1 MEHLGFIGFGEAPY
15 NFTRDLDRAI
25 VKVFAYDVAAKGQ
38 DLRGETIR
46 KNAAENE
53 VTLVESI
60 EDLTECCNIV
70 FCFTS
75 ANSALPIACQIAPL
89 MRQGTVYVDLNSTSP
104 ATKEEIGKTFAN
116 SNADF
121 VEAAVMASVPA
132 NRTKVPIYVCGKR
145 GRALADMLNPA
156 GTNIHFLG
164 EKLGAA
170 SATKMLKS
178 VLFKGFIALLTE
190 TVFAT
195 DHYGIT
201 EEVLGALKHMMLEE
215 MTYEQC
221 CNYFVEAAAK
231 DSVRMSQE
239 MGQVVETL
247 ESMGENS
254 IMAQAA
260 KRKLEWL
267 TEQGYCKHFVT
278 RPHGY
283 AEVLS
288 YKRELDSGETSRIK
302 TIADKM

>member
-1 MEHLGFIGFGEAPY
+1 MEKLGFIGFGEAPY
-15 NFTRDLDRAI
+15 NFTCDLDRG
-25 VKVFAYDVAAKGQ
+25 KVDVYAFDVAANGQ
-38 DLRGETIR
+38 DARGEVIR
-46 KNAAENE
+46 KNAAANQ
-53 VTLVESI
+53 VTLLDSLDELA
-60 EDLTECCNIV
+60 ERCNII

-75 ANSALPIACQIAPL
+75 ANSALPIARQIAPL
-89 MRQGTVYVDLNSTSP
+89 MRQDTIYVDLNSTSP
-104 ATKEEIGKTFAN
+104 ATKEEIGAVFAN
-116 SNADF
+116 SKASF

-132 NRTKVPIYVCGKR
+132 NRTKVPIYVCGTR
-145 GRALADMLNPA
+145 GIELSELLNPA
-156 GTNIHFLG
+156 GTNIHFLS

-195 DHYGIT
+195 DRYGIT

-231 DSVRMSQE
+231 DSVRMGQE
-239 MGQVVETL
+239 MEQVVETL
-247 ESMGENS
+247 RSMGENS

-260 KRKLEWL
+260 QKKLEWL
-267 TEQGYCKHFVT
+267 TEQGYCEHFIT

-283 AEVLS
+283 AEVLA
-288 YKRELDSGETSRIK
+288 YKHELETQRS
-302 TIADKM
+302 